1 MSDIVISGYY
11 GFRNSGD
18 DALLMSIINDLK
30 AKKPDAEVVVLSK
43 NPKETRKIYNVRA
56 VRRENIFA
64 VINEIRNA
72 KMLISG
78 GGTLMQDGTSTKSLL
93 YYLTIIKIAQ
103 MFSKKIMLYANGM
116 GPLYSK
122 KNRERV
128 KKTLNDV
135 DIITLRDEETLKEIK
150 RLGID
155 KPYIE
160 VTADPAFSLPVE
172 NLERFNDIT
181 TEVPGSEQMMLVS
194 VRDWQALKP
203 DFRSVIAEVCDYAAE
218 KYGLYTVFLP
228 MQPQKD
234 MAVTEQI
241 RKLMKHESSLICGNH
256 TIKQQL
262 SLFGDMRLCI
272 GMRLHSLIYSA
283 AMCVP
288 QIGIAYDPKINGFL
302 DYIGSDSYIDCSKL
316 TANELIKEIDICIE
330 NYDSIKGR
338 LTKKRKELQTKA
350 DRNAVLAVELLERRT
365 DK

>member
-30 AKKPDAEVVVLSK
+30 AKKPGVDVVVLSK
-43 NPKETRKIYNVRA
+43 NPVETKSVYNVRA
-56 VRRENIFA
+56 VRRENIFG
-64 VINEIRNA
+64 VIKEIRNA

-78 GGTLMQDGTSTKSLL
+78 GGTLIQDGTSTKSLL
-93 YYLTIIKIAQ
+93 YYLAIIKIAQ
-103 MFSKKIMLYANGM
+103 MFKKRIMLYANGM

-128 KKTLNDV
+128 KKVLNNA
-135 DIITLRDEETLKEIK
+135 DIITLRDEDALKEIEA
-150 RLGID
+150 LGIK

-160 VTADPAFSLPVE
+160 VTADPAFSLPVARSE
-172 NLERFNDIT
+172 KDLG
-181 TEVPGSEQMMLVS
+181 VLPGIQGCEKMMLVS
-194 VRDWQALKP
+194 VREWKELRS
-203 DFRSVIAEVCDYAAE
+203 DFEKVVADACDYAFE

-228 MQPQKD
+228 MQPQRD
-234 MAVTEQI
+234 GEITEKI
-241 RKLMKHESSLICGNH
+241 RKLMKNKSTVISGSY
-256 TIKQQL
+256 TIEQQL
-262 SLFGDMRLCI
+262 SIIGSMSLCV

-302 DYIGSDSYIDCSKL
+302 DYIESNSYFECSTL
-316 TANELIKEIDICIE
+316 TVKDITDEIDNCVQ
-330 NYDSIKGR
+330 NYDSIKEN
-338 LTKKRKELQTKA
+338 LLKKREELRAKA